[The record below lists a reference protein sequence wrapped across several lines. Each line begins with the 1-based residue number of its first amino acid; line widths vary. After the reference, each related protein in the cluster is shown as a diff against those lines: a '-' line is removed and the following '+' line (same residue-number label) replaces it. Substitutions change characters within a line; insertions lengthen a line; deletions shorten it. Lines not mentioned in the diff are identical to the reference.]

1 MDLQEV
7 DKLILKFKKGKQS
20 KFTKNEEINKNDFE
34 QKSNIKFDN
43 NKNIAPINN
52 NKEQYIN
59 YEKTNN
65 KINLEKNILLNK
77 KTDIK
82 ENISLFGNIY
92 NSFSN
97 NLSIN
102 SKENVFDS
110 NILETYFKELD
121 LNYEESKER
130 RDKIISNKITKEE
143 KRNKIQLNNINIKN
157 NKIPNNKNY
166 FDFNNN
172 YIIEYSNEED
182 KIILEKYYSL
192 LFKEIDFCLYNN
204 YTPVSYENDNIDIKK
219 YQDLFSILI
228 DKNNINEPIGYI
240 AALLIQEILS
250 NNIELDKINIIKN
263 LDLLNII
270 FKILLSSI
278 KNRNNS
284 QPQLFLNTKKIID
297 LLNTQNNQF
306 INYDILSPEKNSNSP
321 IDFIIKLFSR
331 NILYKNNSL
340 IYFYFILLN
349 LNENNIKNNS
359 DEIINNFDICLYI
372 ILKFFNN
379 DEIKI
384 KNICEL
390 ILKSSYQKMNL
401 CQYIILKIILGNH
414 DILDEKSYAKM
425 FTSFL
430 NFCSLEKLLIADCYN
445 LILFTINSEV
455 KKIFAKCSILIKYKY
470 SLLKE
475 QYRQDENDLLLKN
488 KIVDNITQFGS
499 IHKNIFFE
507 QYLNN
512 EFYNEKNII
521 KKEFNENN
529 ENIIIINEED
539 KKENQ
544 IEDSKNKSEN
554 EKNVNVNNNNNNNNG
569 FFSSIKL
576 AFGFGTGDQN
586 NNN

>member
-7 DKLILKFKKGKQS
+7 DKLILKFKKRKQLN
-20 KFTKNEEINKNDFE
+20 FTKNEEINKKDIE

-43 NKNIAPINN
+43 NKNIVPINN

-110 NILETYFKELD
+110 NILENYFKELD

-130 RDKIISNKITKEE
+130 RDKIISNKINKQEKE
-143 KRNKIQLNNINIKN
+143 NKIQLNNVNINN
-157 NKIPNNKNY
+157 NKLSKNKNY
-166 FDFNNN
+166 FDFNKN
-172 YIIEYSNEED
+172 YIIEYSNEEN
-182 KIILEKYYSL
+182 KIILEKYYSS
-192 LFKEIDFCLYNN
+192 LFKQSDFYLYNN
-204 YTPVSYENDNIDIKK
+204 YTPVSYETDNIEIKK
-219 YQDLFSILI
+219 YYDLLSILI
-228 DKNNINEPIGYI
+228 DKNSINEPIGYI
-240 AALLIQEILS
+240 AALLIQEILL
-250 NNIELDKINIIKN
+250 NNIELDKINITKN
-263 LDLLNII
+263 SDLINKI
-270 FKILLSSI
+270 FKILLNSI
-278 KNRNNS
+278 KNKNHS

-297 LLNTQNNQF
+297 ILNTQNNQI
-306 INYDILSPEKNSNSP
+306 INYNILSPEQSNNSP
-321 IDFIIKLFSR
+321 LDFVINLFSN
-331 NILYKNNSL
+331 NILNKNNSL
-340 IYFYFILLN
+340 IYFYFIVLN
-349 LNENNIKNNS
+349 LNENNIKDSSEN
-359 DEIINNFDICLYI
+359 IINNFDICLYI

-379 DEIKI
+379 DELRI

-390 ILKSSYQKMNL
+390 ILKYSYQKMNF

-414 DILDEKSYAKM
+414 DIFNEKSYA
-425 FTSFL
+425 
-430 NFCSLEKLLIADCYN
+430 CYN

-475 QYRQDENDLLLKN
+475 KYRLDENDLLLKN
-488 KIVDNITQFGS
+488 KIIDNIIQFGS
-499 IHKNIFFE
+499 IHKNKFFE
-507 QYLNN
+507 KYLLN
-512 EFYNEKNII
+512 EFCQEKNII
-521 KKEFNENN
+521 KKENN

-539 KKENQ
+539 KKENK
-544 IEDSKNKSEN
+544 IDDSINPKEN
-554 EKNVNVNNNNNNNNG
+554 EKNINVNNSNNNNG
-569 FFSSIKL
+569 FFSSIK
-576 AFGFGTGDQN
+576 FVNKIRFWIRK
-586 NNN
+586 

>member
-7 DKLILKFKKGKQS
+7 DKLILKFKKRKQS

-110 NILETYFKELD
+110 NILENYFKELD

-130 RDKIISNKITKEE
+130 RDKIISNKINKQEKE
-143 KRNKIQLNNINIKN
+143 NKMQLKNVSINN
-157 NKIPNNKNY
+157 NKLSKNKNY
-166 FDFNNN
+166 FDFNKN
-172 YIIEYSNEED
+172 YIIEYSNEEN
-182 KIILEKYYSL
+182 KIILEKYYSS
-192 LFKEIDFCLYNN
+192 LFKESDFYLYNN
-204 YTPVSYENDNIDIKK
+204 YTPVSYETDNIEIKK
-219 YQDLFSILI
+219 YYDLLSILI
-228 DKNNINEPIGYI
+228 DKNSINEPIGYI
-240 AALLIQEILS
+240 AALLIQEILL

-263 LDLLNII
+263 SDLLNKI
-270 FKILLSSI
+270 FKILLNSI
-278 KNRNNS
+278 KNKNHS

-297 LLNTQNNQF
+297 ILNTQNNQI
-306 INYDILSPEKNSNSP
+306 INYNLLSQEQSNNSP
-321 IDFIIKLFSR
+321 LDFVINLFSN
-331 NILYKNNSL
+331 NILNKNNSL
-340 IYFYFILLN
+340 IYFYFIVLN
-349 LNENNIKNNS
+349 LNEKNIKDNS
-359 DEIINNFDICLYI
+359 ENIINNFDICLYI

-379 DEIKI
+379 DELRI

-390 ILKSSYQKMNL
+390 ILKYSYQKMNF
-401 CQYIILKIILGNH
+401 CQYIILKIILENH
-414 DILDEKSYAKM
+414 DIFNEKSYAKM

-430 NFCSLEKLLIADCYN
+430 NFCSFEKLLIADCYN

-475 QYRQDENDLLLKN
+475 KYRLDENDLLLKN
-488 KIVDNITQFGS
+488 KIIDNIIQFGS
-499 IHKNIFFE
+499 IHKNKFFE
-507 QYLNN
+507 QYLIN
-512 EFYNEKNII
+512 EFCQEKNII
-521 KKEFNENN
+521 KKENNKNN

-539 KKENQ
+539 EKENQ
-544 IEDSKNKSEN
+544 IENSKNQNEN
-554 EKNVNVNNNNNNNNG
+554 EKNINVNNSKNNNG
-569 FFSSIKL
+569 FFSSIKF
-576 AFGFGTGDQN
+576 AFGFGNSAKN